1 MSTDVFPSLP
11 GLGWNVTRTEVWKTR
26 VQEAVSGKEVRIAD
40 WTYPRHQWELT
51 YEFLRG
57 APAHAE
63 LQALMGFFN
72 LRRGRFDSWLYQDA
86 DDNAAVGQSLGQG
99 DGATAAFQLLR
110 AMGGFIEPIV
120 APNAVAALRIGGVT
134 QASNAYTVDAASG
147 RVTLNSA
154 PGAGVSVTADFTYYF
169 RCRFLEDGMDFEKFM
184 SQLWQAKSV
193 KFVSLK

>member
-120 APNAVAALRIGGVT
+120 APNAVTALRIGGVT
-134 QASNAYTVDAASG
+134 QASNAYTVDLASG
-147 RVTLNSA
+147 RITLNGA